1 MLFRSDLVNS
11 QKNIEN
17 KQQEY
22 FDMMFKQI
30 ENMQSKLN
38 DMDSVFEKLNSMEE
52 KIEKYRPKT
61 AQEKLELR
69 SLDSFPFNQKL
80 TDFFDDK
87 QDEIEKT
94 GKNEYVLTDDEV
106 SDINVN
112 DIKNSFQPSG
122 EDRQDFKF
130 K

>member
-1 MLFRSDLVNS
+1 MD
-11 QKNIEN
+11 NIV
-17 KQQEY
+17 Q
-22 FDMMFKQI
+22 
-30 ENMQSKLN
+30 
-38 DMDSVFEKLNSMEE
+38 KLNSIEE
-52 KIEKYRPKT
+52 RIEKMRPKT
-61 AQEKLELR
+61 PQEKLELR

-80 TDFFDDK
+80 TDSFDDK